1 MFFNFVFICS
11 FGCFDGSP
19 EIVTGL
25 FPIVRVPGFKGRC
38 PRWQGRSNIAVNPR
52 FLVGVDTNC
61 FGRNY
66 IIYTLPDET
75 CYGIWIRLYVVV
87 RRCPGHVPV
96 HVIKTVLKCCVRL
109 VRPALYCPEGGCFTF
124 QFLPISRQEQNGRV
138 IRFAERWAGEGL
150 VCVPEGGVTMVE
162 CTISTRVDGDVLK
175 VFWSYCSEVGFI
187 KVPRDNKSCIWV
199 RGFLLTYIPVQF
211 LECWSVLAW
220 GGI

>member
-1 MFFNFVFICS
+1 MFVWLLWWISWDRNWLVS
-11 FGCFDGSP
+11 DRQM
-19 EIVTGL
+19 
-25 FPIVRVPGFKGRC
+25 FPGVKGRC
-38 PRWQGRSNIAVNPR
+38 PRWQGWSNIAVNPQ

-87 RRCPGHVPV
+87 RRCPEHVPV

-162 CTISTRVDGDVLK
+162 CTISTISRRPLMVTCWKYFGAIVLK
-175 VFWSYCSEVGFI
+175 LVLLKSPVITKAASGCVVSCSLI
-187 KVPRDNKSCIWV
+187 
-199 RGFLLTYIPVQF
+199 FLYSSLIA
-211 LECWSVLAW
+211 WSVLAL